1 MWTRAYDS
9 DLQQYYFIND
19 EDNSISYD
27 SPCEVQYTPEIKSV
41 KSGPFSSLK
50 RKKSSSSATSS
61 CCNFSKK
68 SPSSASVS
76 SSSSSSSVL
85 SKITSVLSRKSSN
98 SGNKSKNSI
107 SRSMSA
113 SSSSSQTLNNEEYS
127 EEVFNQYNLPIETMK
142 SLDFNTASFE
152 DSNSIISGLDDEYLL
167 ENPINYRGNVGKN
180 FFNGY
185 QSDEES
191 LSEESIHSY
200 YYENS
205 GEEYYE
211 YEDES
216 VYDFEKEKERLEL
229 RMQIRQE
236 LEA

>member
-1 MWTRAYDS
+1 MR
-9 DLQQYYFIND
+9 
-19 EDNSISYD
+19 
-27 SPCEVQYTPEIKSV
+27 
-41 KSGPFSSLK
+41 
-50 RKKSSSSATSS
+50 
-61 CCNFSKK
+61 
-68 SPSSASVS
+68 
-76 SSSSSSSVL
+76 
-85 SKITSVLSRKSSN
+85 
-98 SGNKSKNSI
+98 
-107 SRSMSA
+107 
-113 SSSSSQTLNNEEYS
+113 
-127 EEVFNQYNLPIETMK
+127 
-142 SLDFNTASFE
+142 
-152 DSNSIISGLDDEYLL
+152 
-167 ENPINYRGNVGKN
+167 KN

-211 YEDES
+211 YDDES